1 MKRNSN
7 RRPEKTAGRKVVRLR
22 GAGKT
27 IVLGVTG
34 SIAAYKSAEL
44 ASLLV
49 KQSHQVFAVM
59 THDATEFITPLTLQT
74 LSKNPVMTTFFD
86 EKENWR
92 PGHIELAD
100 RANLLL
106 IAPATANIVAE
117 LAHGLANH
125 PLAAIALAT
134 RAPILIA
141 PAMNGKMWSHPA
153 TVENVETLK
162 SRGVEFI
169 GPEEGMLACGYEGLG
184 RLWKVDDIAFRTEIS
199 SRPSGKSDRVRFLIT
214 AGPTREPIDPVRY
227 LSNRSSGKMGYAIA
241 EAAIDAGHEVVLI
254 SGPVNLDP
262 PRGAELSSV
271 STSDEMF
278 DAVQQEAPRSD
289 VLVMCAAVADYKPAK
304 ASKHK
309 IKKHD
314 ATLSLELTPTRDI
327 LAALPTKDRQY
338 VVVGFAADANFT
350 AMRRK

>member
-1 MKRNSN
+1 MKKNSN
-7 RRPEKTAGRKVVRLR
+7 RQQERNAPRKVVRM
-22 GAGKT
+22 AGGRT

-49 KQSHQVFAVM
+49 KQGHQVFVVM

-74 LSKNPVMTTFFD
+74 LSKNPVMTSFFD

-106 IAPATANIVAE
+106 IAPASANLIAE
-117 LAHGLANH
+117 LAHGLAAN

-153 TVENVETLK
+153 TVENVAKLK

-184 RLWKVDDIAFRTEIS
+184 RLWKVEDIAFRAE
-199 SRPSGKSDRVRFLIT
+199 FLL
-214 AGPTREPIDPVRY
+214 ARQEN
-227 LSNRSSGKMGYAIA
+227 LIA
-241 EAAIDAGHEVVLI
+241 
-254 SGPVNLDP
+254 
-262 PRGAELSSV
+262 
-271 STSDEMF
+271 
-278 DAVQQEAPRSD
+278 
-289 VLVMCAAVADYKPAK
+289 
-304 ASKHK
+304 
-309 IKKHD
+309 
-314 ATLSLELTPTRDI
+314 
-327 LAALPTKDRQY
+327 
-338 VVVGFAADANFT
+338 
-350 AMRRK
+350 